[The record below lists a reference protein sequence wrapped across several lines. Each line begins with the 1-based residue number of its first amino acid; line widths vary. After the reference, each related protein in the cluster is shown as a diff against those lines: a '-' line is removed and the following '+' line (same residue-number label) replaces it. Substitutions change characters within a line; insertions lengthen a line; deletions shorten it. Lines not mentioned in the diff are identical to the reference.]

1 MVVNMELTDYRKQ
14 LDQIDD
20 MLLQLFVQRMEI
32 SEKIATYKKE
42 ERLPVLDSKREEEK
56 LHSIRERCPDVYS
69 EYAVSLFSGIMELSR
84 SWQDRILNDAS
95 ETDCLNLKSAH

>member
-1 MVVNMELTDYRKQ
+1 MELTDYRKQ

-42 ERLPVLDSKREEEK
+42 KRLPVLDSKREEEK
-56 LHSIRERCPDVYS
+56 LRSIRERCPDS

-84 SWQDRILNDAS
+84 SCQDRILNDAS
-95 ETDCLNLKSAH
+95 EIDCLDLKSAN